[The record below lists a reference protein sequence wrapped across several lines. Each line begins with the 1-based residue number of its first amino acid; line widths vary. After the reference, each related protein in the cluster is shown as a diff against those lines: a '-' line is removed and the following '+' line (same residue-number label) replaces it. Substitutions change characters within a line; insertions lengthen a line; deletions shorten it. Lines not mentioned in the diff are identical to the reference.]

1 MYCVDR
7 VHVEQGLFMRQ
18 QPTLPDICPSSEVLT
33 IFSFQSAEELK
44 E

>member
-7 VHVEQGLFMRQ
+7 VHVEQGLFMKHQRY
-18 QPTLPDICPSSEVLT
+18 LPVICTSSEVLT